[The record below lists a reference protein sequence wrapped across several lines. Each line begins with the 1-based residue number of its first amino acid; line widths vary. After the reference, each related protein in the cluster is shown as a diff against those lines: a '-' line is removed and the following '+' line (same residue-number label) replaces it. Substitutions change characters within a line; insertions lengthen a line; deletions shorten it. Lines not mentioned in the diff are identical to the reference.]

1 MRRNTKDT
9 RQGKCVCRVSFCV
22 SVPESGDKL
31 LLQGCD
37 VIVSFCVS
45 APESGTWVKQDFAR
59 LCRSRKREIA
69 EPGLISG
76 LRHSQK
82 CSGME
87 VNMNQYCELTDDC
100 MVIHIP
106 RELDHHEAGR
116 LRQEADLMIG
126 ACHIRRLVF
135 DFAETEFMDSSG
147 IGVIIGRCRTIGY
160 YGGSACARNLSGRLR
175 KIFLVS
181 GLQELMR
188 EDQTGKTERKESEKL

>member
-1 MRRNTKDT
+1 MRLP
-9 RQGKCVCRVSFCV
+9 GVFLRVRARWQRMGITGLRAF
-22 SVPESGDKL
+22 VPEPQTRNRRAGTD
-31 LLQGCD
+31 
-37 VIVSFCVS
+37 IRS
-45 APESGTWVKQDFAR
+45 AALTKM
-59 LCRSRKREIA
+59 
-69 EPGLISG
+69 
-76 LRHSQK
+76 LR
-82 CSGME
+82 ME
-87 VNMNQYCELTDDC
+87 VNMNQYCELTDDS

-126 ACHIRRLVF
+126 ACHIRRLIF

-188 EDQTGKTERKESEKL
+188 EDQTGKTERKESGEL